1 MAQGAQ
7 ITFSGVLGTDP
18 EMRFT
23 SSGIAVTTINVAVGE
38 RRQNKAGDWEDAATS
53 WFRVT
58 AWNKV
63 AEHTAESLSRGDRV
77 MVTGVM
83 RQTQFTDKE
92 GNARTSWEVT
102 ADEIGVSLKFGPAL
116 AKRAERSRSADSGAS
131 PEPEPY
137 PDGTA
142 RFTDSDRT
150 APAQESPPFAVVPR
164 LQRVRVP
171 SEPAGD

>member
-18 EMRFT
+18 ELRFT

-38 RRQNKAGDWEDAATS
+38 RRQGKTGDWEDAGTS

-58 AWNKV
+58 AWNKM
-63 AEHTAESLSRGDRV
+63 AEHAAESLSRGDRV

-83 RQTQFTDKE
+83 RQTQFTDKD
-92 GNARTSWEVT
+92 NQPRTSWEVT

-116 AKRAERSRSADSGAS
+116 AKRAERSRTADLDDTNA
-131 PEPEPY
+131 
-137 PDGTA
+137 
-142 RFTDSDRT
+142 
-150 APAQESPPFAVVPR
+150 APAPAPESPPFATVPR
-164 LQRVRVP
+164 LQRVRVT
-171 SEPAGD
+171 PAPADD